1 MPNLKAKKN
10 KAPEFTLRKR
20 AFDAVM
26 AHYRSLSTVRL
37 SAMSYGNGCA
47 GSFYAARPKAI
58 DYKIDCD
65 RVFIKCLKS
74 RSEQERFAKAYIF
87 YDSDDPIDREI
98 FAQSILGDKRHTL
111 EQGIGALFLKRGLY
125 PAVKYFRA
133 IRGKK
138 VKPRQVK
145 LTSFKTRM
153 LESPVRAEVAEVI
166 DVEPKEIEEGV
177 AQDEAVALSS
187 YEAESALEIR
197 ATEEAEWSAEDLEF
211 ARPDEE
217 LVTA

>member
-1 MPNLKAKKN
+1 MPKFKAKKN
-10 KAPEFTLRKR
+10 KAPEFALRKR

-26 AHYRSLSTVRL
+26 AHYRSLGTVRL

-47 GSFYAARPKAI
+47 GSFYAARPKSI

-65 RVFIKCLKS
+65 RVFIKCLKF

-111 EQGIGALFLKRGLY
+111 EQGIGALFLKRELY

-138 VKPRQVK
+138 VKPQ
-145 LTSFKTRM
+145 FKTRM
-153 LESPVRAEVAEVI
+153 HEWPVRAEVAEV
-166 DVEPKEIEEGV
+166 VEVNPKEIEEGV
-177 AQDEAVALSS
+177 VQDEAVALSS
-187 YEAESALEIR
+187 YEAESAVDIQAAEN
-197 ATEEAEWSAEDLEF
+197 AEWSAEDLEF